1 VSRAALIDDL
11 RRKAA
16 EDAEAVWRDAK
27 AEAEKARLDAARQI
41 EEQRASVAAE
51 GAATARQLEEAATA
65 EAERKAREIRMTAS
79 AALADRLRG
88 LAGAELERIRQEG
101 AARLFAALASELP
114 VFRWERVRVHPAD
127 QQIAHAQFPEAEIE
141 CDAGIAGGMAVET
154 EEGRIRVSNTLET
167 RLETAWPDIL
177 PGLFADILEESPDH
191 RPVA

>member
-27 AEAEKARLDAARQI
+27 AAAEKVRLEAARQI
-41 EEQRASVAAE
+41 DEQRASVTADC
-51 GAATARQLEEAATA
+51 AATARRLEEAATA
-65 EAERKAREIRMTAS
+65 EAERKARDIRVTAS
-79 AALADRLRG
+79 TTLADRLRG

-101 AARLFAALASELP
+101 TARLFATLASELP
-114 VFRWERVRVHPAD
+114 VLRWQRVRVNPAD
-127 QQIAHAQFPEAEIE
+127 RQIARALFPEAEIE

-177 PGLFADILEESPDH
+177 PGLVADILEEFPDH